1 MPENP
6 REDTTQEGYT
16 ISGSSV
22 ATEQINTFLPDQEA
36 FASPVDEAVFVLTT
50 SELKAIISA
59 TVTEALKTALERVS
73 DLEADISALKAEIV
87 DLRASSEAE
96 IERVCED
103 IAFDR
108 RRLCQLEESRIPP
121 TKKTTDHIDELAR
134 MMSDDKTC
142 QISIAKAARLL
153 DLSKERMRQLKP
165 LISQDPRFELA
176 WDRQR
181 GQPKRVVIRL
191 KQYIHANT
199 RHGKFAIGI
208 AD

>member
-1 MPENP
+1 ML
-6 REDTTQEGYT
+6 DTPLVAGAISAFPVPPKDQLIT
-16 ISGSSV
+16 ITFGQLQSIISV
-22 ATEQINTFLPDQEA
+22 AVA
-36 FASPVDEAVFVLTT
+36 
-50 SELKAIISA
+50 
-59 TVTEALKTALERVS
+59 EALKTALERVS

-87 DLRASSEAE
+87 DVRASSESE

-108 RRLCQLEESRIPP
+108 RRLCQLEQARTQP
-121 TKKTTDHIDELAR
+121 TKKTTDHLDELAR

-142 QISIAKAARLL
+142 QISVAKAARLL

-165 LISQDPRFELA
+165 LISQDSRFELA

-191 KQYIHANT
+191 KQHIRDND

>member
-1 MPENP
+1 ML
-6 REDTTQEGYT
+6 DTPLLAGSISAFPVSPKDQLIT
-16 ISGSSV
+16 I
-22 ATEQINTFLPDQEA
+22 TFGQLQ
-36 FASPVDEAVFVLTT
+36 S
-50 SELKAIISA
+50 IISA
-59 TVTEALKTALERVS
+59 AVAEATKPLIERLSTSESNQTALQR
-73 DLEADISALKAEIV
+73 EIV
-87 DLRASSEAE
+87 DLRASCEAE